1 MYALLPGLRSYSE
14 KYKIKENKM
23 QLNKVLKGLLI
34 ALPVLAVTA
43 CSSSDDAASNAGSE
57 TTNQSTSGSAN
68 QVDTTVVSPMDQN
81 GQLSEQELKEQAL
94 RETSTIYF
102 AFDNATIA
110 GDYEEMLAAHAAYLS
125 KMPSLKVTIEGHADE
140 RGTPE
145 YNIALGERRAQ
156 AVAKYLEA
164 LGVQADQISIVSYG
178 EEKPLLLGQSDEV
191 YAKNRRAVLVY

>member
-1 MYALLPGLRSYSE
+1 VFALLPGLRSYSE

>member
-1 MYALLPGLRSYSE
+1 
-14 KYKIKENKM
+14 M
-23 QLNKVLKGLLI
+23 QLNKVLKSLLI

-43 CSSSDDAASNAGSE
+43 CSSSDDAANSGSQA
-57 TTNQSTSGSAN
+57 NQSAVST
-68 QVDTTVVSPMDQN
+68 VDSNGLNAQ
-81 GQLSEQELKEQAL
+81 GQLTEQELKEQAL
-94 RETSTIYF
+94 RENQTIYF

-110 GDYEEMLAAHAAYLS
+110 SDYEAMLAAHAAYLV
-125 KMPSLKVTIEGHADE
+125 KNPSLRVTIEGHADE

-164 LGVQADQISIVSYG
+164 LGVQAGQLSIVSYG
-178 EEKPLLLGQSDEV
+178 EEKPLVLGQSEEA

>member
-1 MYALLPGLRSYSE
+1 
-14 KYKIKENKM
+14 M

-34 ALPVLAVTA
+34 ALPVMAMTA
-43 CSSSDDAASNAGSE
+43 CSSSDDAASNTGAATNNNAAAE
-57 TTNQSTSGSAN
+57 TTVATPIDQS
-68 QVDTTVVSPMDQN
+68 
-81 GQLSEQELKEQAL
+81 GQLTEQELKEQAL
-94 RETSTIYF
+94 RETQTIYF
-102 AFDNATIA
+102 AFDNSTIA
-110 GDYEEMLAAHAAYLS
+110 GDYEEMLAAHASYLS
-125 KMPSLKVTIEGHADE
+125 KKPALKVTIEGHADE

-156 AVAKYLEA
+156 AVANYLQA

>member
-1 MYALLPGLRSYSE
+1 
-14 KYKIKENKM
+14 M

-34 ALPVLAVTA
+34 ALPVMAMTA
-43 CSSSDDAASNAGSE
+43 CSSSDDAASSTGDA
-57 TTNQSTSGSAN
+57 TNQSGA
-68 QVDTTVVSPMDQN
+68 VETTVATPIDQA
-81 GQLSEQELKEQAL
+81 GQLTEQELKEQAL
-94 RETSTIYF
+94 RETQTIYF
-102 AFDNATIA
+102 AFDNSTIA

-125 KMPSLKVTIEGHADE
+125 KNPSLRVTVEGHADE

-156 AVAKYLEA
+156 AVTNYLQA

-178 EEKPLLLGQSDEV
+178 EEKPLLLGQSDDV